1 MQHDTLTC
9 RHSLIVAL
17 SLSLF
22 PSLSL
27 SLSFSLS
34 LSLTL
39 FFERARVS
47 LPPLPPPFCHPT
59 LLPLY
64 AAYRRK
70 GPLISIFRFQKDFS
84 LLLPPFFSLPPSLSF
99 SYSFRPAHTFAP
111 LALSLLPCPTLF
123 AFLTLLPRPSN
134 VSSVCKC
141 PLPAQKSGLSGFI
154 FVRRGWTFT
163 RLIVRGDTGF
173 SKNSFKTKSS
183 KLSFT
188 MFR

>member
-27 SLSFSLS
+27 SLLLPLS

-47 LPPLPPPFCHPT
+47 LHPLPPPFCHPT
-59 LLPLY
+59 LIPLC

-70 GPLISIFRFQKDFS
+70 GPLISIFKFQKDSLLSPSPS
-84 LLLPPFFSLPPSLSF
+84 LLLSPPFPFFFLFFSPRPHFCPARTFTFTL
-99 SYSFRPAHTFAP
+99 SYSFYLPYTFAP
-111 LALSLLPCPTLF
+111 PIERVLCLQVSPPCPEIWTVRIHI
-123 AFLTLLPRPSN
+123 RP
-134 VSSVCKC
+134 
-141 PLPAQKSGLSGFI
+141 
-154 FVRRGWTFT
+154 
-163 RLIVRGDTGF
+163 
-173 SKNSFKTKSS
+173 
-183 KLSFT
+183 
-188 MFR
+188 